1 MSEAGIYALTKAVL
15 GGVSALMTGPFGTL
29 DLPPGSLEASLT
41 SSGPGLVIE
50 MVSPTGAQMGRV
62 DDAAGG
68 SPGDSLLHPAFIPG
82 LIATEDARFQEH
94 PGVDPF
100 AVLSA
105 LTDRGEGRIRGGS
118 SLTQQSV
125 KNEIL
130 GNSRTL
136 ERKALEAIVS
146 VRAVH
151 ELGRDRILDG
161 YLSKSWFGRGT
172 FGTVGAA
179 QAWFGKS
186 WDQVTLSETALLIGL
201 LKGPARYD
209 PDRDPEAA
217 RGRRDAV
224 LGRMV
229 AEGVVDDAQAEIARA
244 ETIEAPGGIAS
255 TAPDPWVRSAVIR
268 ELETGTLPAS
278 DAARATLTLS
288 PEWQALA
295 QEAVTWGAYRIDG
308 AGASG
313 TVPPD
318 TLKSG
323 DPERI
328 RAAMSPMVDTSRE
341 VGRALITGTSP
352 LTVLI
357 DRGYGP
363 LEPETRVS
371 GPQTVRV
378 GEVYAYR
385 RAGDRIEL
393 IPAPR
398 VNAAAVVM
406 EARTGAILAVV
417 GGANPE
423 MSRFDRTMARR
434 QVGSAIK
441 PFLWARALEAGY
453 RHDDLVPDINASY
466 VTPTGEVWSPRNYDG
481 SETGLIPLF
490 VALEESSNNVAALLI
505 DQLGPR
511 ALSEITEAA
520 GVYPPGGMSQ
530 HPSSAL
536 GASESTLVAMAAGYA
551 AIANGGVRVTP
562 HTYLSIESGDEI
574 LVPKKPD
581 EIPVMTE
588 RTSSLISS
596 MLYGVTVRGTAAR
609 AFGQSPPIGG
619 KTGTTQSHRD
629 AWFVGFGPD
638 LVVAVWV
645 GRDDNTPL
653 PPKTT
658 GSSAAA
664 PIVARIIEAADRA
677 GLTSS
682 FVRPGEPADWPP
694 ALLEAGY
701 EAPVSAAQGGALVFE
716 PDPEARRRAMQA
728 GSDPFKNPQDLFDQ
742 IRQPVQPIRTEQV
755 LDTQTQGDVWDQGAT
770 DDPWSERPPA
780 DPFDAFSSN

>member
-1 MSEAGIYALTKAVL
+1 MSEAGIYVLTKALL

-41 SSGPGLVIE
+41 ASGPGLVIE
-50 MVSPTGAQMGRV
+50 LVSETGARMGRV

-68 SPGDSLLHPAFIPG
+68 SPGDALLHPAFVPG
-82 LIATEDARFQEH
+82 LIATEDARFYEH

-105 LTDRGEGRIRGGS
+105 LTDRSEGRIRGGS

-209 PDRDPEAA
+209 PDRNPEAA
-217 RGRRDAV
+217 RSRRDAV
-224 LGRMV
+224 LGRMI
-229 AEGVVDDAQAEIARA
+229 AEGVVDIEQAAIART
-244 ETIEAPGGIAS
+244 EIIEAPGATRS
-255 TAPDPWVRSAVIR
+255 APTDPWVRSAVIR
-268 ELETGTLPAS
+268 ELETGSLPAS
-278 DAARATLTLS
+278 DAAQATLTLS

-295 QEAVTWGAYRIDG
+295 QEAVSWGAYRIDG
-308 AGASG
+308 AGAAGS
-313 TVPPD
+313 VPAE
-318 TLKSG
+318 TLRSG
-323 DPERI
+323 DPDRI
-328 RAAMSPMVDTSRE
+328 RAAMTPLVDTSRE
-341 VGRALITGTSP
+341 VGRALVTGAAP
-352 LTVLI
+352 LSVLI

-371 GPQTVRV
+371 GPETARP

-385 RAGDRIEL
+385 RVGDRIEL

-406 EARTGAILAVV
+406 EARTGAILAAV

-441 PFLWARALEAGY
+441 PFLWGRALEAGY
-453 RHDDLVPDINASY
+453 RHDDLVPDINTSY

-490 VALEESSNNVAALLI
+490 VALEESSNNVAAMLI

-511 ALSEITEAA
+511 ALSEIAEAA
-520 GVYPPGGMSQ
+520 GVYPPGSMSL

-536 GASESTLVAMAAGYA
+536 GASESTLIAMAAGYA
-551 AIANGGVRVTP
+551 SIANGGVRVTP
-562 HTYLSIESGDEI
+562 HTYLSIMSAENI

-588 RTSSLISS
+588 RTASLLSS

-653 PPKTT
+653 PPRTT

-664 PIVARIIEAADRA
+664 PIAARIIEAADRA
-677 GLTSS
+677 GLTSR
-682 FVRPGEPADWPP
+682 FVRPGAQSDWPP
-694 ALLEAGY
+694 SLLEAGY
-701 EAPVSAAQGGALVFE
+701 QPAVSAHQGGALIFE

-742 IRQPVQPIRTEQV
+742 IRQPSRPLLPEQ
-755 LDTQTQGDVWDQGAT
+755 TPEGTPQGDIWDQRVN
-770 DDPWSERPPA
+770 DDPWSQRPPA

>member
-1 MSEAGIYALTKAVL
+1 MSEAGIYVLTKALL
-15 GGVSALMTGPFGTL
+15 GGVAALMTGPFGTL
-29 DLPPGSLEASLT
+29 DLPPGSLEEALT
-41 SSGPGLVIE
+41 SKGPGLVIE
-50 MVSPTGAQMGRV
+50 LVSQTGQPMGRV

-68 SPGDSLLHPAFIPG
+68 SPGDALLHPAFVPG

-118 SLTQQSV
+118 SLTQQAV

-136 ERKALEAIVS
+136 ERKALEAILS

-151 ELGRDRILDG
+151 QLGRERILDG
-161 YLSKSWFGRGT
+161 YLSKSWFGRGA

-179 QAWFGKS
+179 QAWFGKTWS
-186 WDQVTLSETALLIGL
+186 EVSLSETALLIGL

-217 RGRRDAV
+217 LARRYAV

-229 AEGVVDDAQAEIARA
+229 AEGVVSLEQADAARA
-244 ETIEAPGGIAS
+244 EQISAPGGVGS
-255 TAPDPWVRSAVIR
+255 SPTDPWVRSALIR
-268 ELETGTLPAS
+268 ELETGSLSAS

-288 PEWQALA
+288 PEWQSLV
-295 QEAVTWGAYRIDG
+295 QEAVIWGASRIDG
-308 AGASG
+308 SGASG
-313 TVPPD
+313 TVPQEMIS
-318 TLKSG
+318 SG
-323 DPERI
+323 NTEGI
-328 RAAMSPMVDTSRE
+328 RAAMAPFVDTSRD
-341 VGRALITGTSP
+341 VGRALVTGTAP
-352 LTVLI
+352 LTVLV

-371 GPQTVRV
+371 GPDTVRI
-378 GEVYAYR
+378 GDVYAYR
-385 RAGDRIEL
+385 RGNDKVEL

-453 RHDDLVPDINASY
+453 RHDDLVPDIQTSY
-466 VTPTGEVWSPRNYDG
+466 VTPSGETWSPQNYDR

-490 VALEESSNNVAALLI
+490 VALEESSNNAAAYLI
-505 DQLGPR
+505 DQLGPH
-511 ALSEITEAA
+511 ALAEITEAA
-520 GVYPPGGMSQ
+520 GVYPPGGMNL
-530 HPSSAL
+530 HPSAAL
-536 GASESTLVAMAAGYA
+536 GASESTLVSMAAGYA
-551 AIANGGVRVTP
+551 SIANGGFRVNP
-562 HTYLSIESGDEI
+562 HTYLMIESGKDRLIPEQ
-574 LVPKKPD
+574 PTGA
-581 EIPVMTE
+581 PVMTE
-588 RTSSLISS
+588 RTASLISS

-609 AFGQSPPIGG
+609 AFGATPPIAG

-638 LVVAVWV
+638 LVIAVWV
-645 GRDDNTPL
+645 GRDNNAPL
-653 PPKTT
+653 PPRTT

-664 PIVARIIEAADRA
+664 PIVARIIEAADKT
-677 GLTSS
+677 GLTSR
-682 FVRPGEPADWPP
+682 FVRSGMDADWPP

-701 EAPVSAAQGGALVFE
+701 SPAVAPPQTGALVFE
-716 PDPEARRRAMQA
+716 PDPEARRRAMEA
-728 GSDPFKNPQDLFDQ
+728 GSDPFKNPQGLFERIREIPQPPNPDPADAAQPDLWAQ
-742 IRQPVQPIRTEQV
+742 E
-755 LDTQTQGDVWDQGAT
+755 AEN
-770 DDPWSERPPA
+770 DPWSERPPA
-780 DPFDAFSSN
+780 DPFNAFGSN

>member
-1 MSEAGIYALTKAVL
+1 MSEAGIYVLTKALL

-29 DLPPGSLEASLT
+29 DLPAGSIEVALT
-41 SSGPGLVIE
+41 STGPGLVIE
-50 MVSPTGAQMGRV
+50 LVSGTGQQMGRV
-62 DDAAGG
+62 DHAAGG
-68 SPGDSLLHPAFIPG
+68 SPGDALLHPAFVPG
-82 LIATEDARFQEH
+82 LIATEDARFHEH

-118 SLTQQSV
+118 SLTQQAV

-151 ELGRDRILDG
+151 ELGRERILDG
-161 YLSKSWFGRGT
+161 YLSKSWFGRGA

-179 QAWFGKS
+179 QAWFGKTWS
-186 WDQVTLSETALLIGL
+186 EVSLSETALLIGL

-217 RGRRDAV
+217 RVRRDAV
-224 LGRMV
+224 LGRMI
-229 AEGVVDDAQAEIARA
+229 AGGVISLEQADAARA
-244 ETIEAPGGIAS
+244 EQISAPGGVGS
-255 TAPDPWVRSAVIR
+255 PPTDPWVRSALIR
-268 ELETGTLPAS
+268 EIETGSLPAS

-288 PEWQALA
+288 PEWQDLV
-295 QEAVTWGAYRIDG
+295 QEAVIWGASRIDG
-308 AGASG
+308 SGASG
-313 TVPPD
+313 TVP
-318 TLKSG
+318 TETISSG
-323 DPERI
+323 NTEQI
-328 RAAMSPMVDTSRE
+328 RAAMTPFVDTSRD
-341 VGRALITGTSP
+341 VGRALVTGTAP
-352 LTVLI
+352 LRVLI

-371 GPQTVRV
+371 GPDAVRI
-378 GEVYAYR
+378 GDVYAYR
-385 RAGDRIEL
+385 RRDDRVEL

-406 EARTGAILAVV
+406 DARTGAILAAV

-453 RHDDLVPDINASY
+453 RYDDLVPDLRTAY
-466 VTPTGEVWSPRNYDG
+466 VTPGGEVWSPQNYDG

-490 VALEESSNNVAALLI
+490 VALEESSNNVAAHLI
-505 DQLGPR
+505 DQLGPY
-511 ALSEITEAA
+511 ALAEITEAS
-520 GVYPPGGMSQ
+520 GVYPPGGMTL

-536 GASESTLVAMAAGYA
+536 GASETTLIAMAAGYA
-551 AIANGGVRVTP
+551 SIANGGVRVTP
-562 HTYLSIESGDEI
+562 HTYLMIASGDSL
-574 LVPKKPD
+574 LVPEQPSGA
-581 EIPVMTE
+581 PVMTGQ
-588 RTSSLISS
+588 TASLLSS

-609 AFGQSPPIGG
+609 AFGPTPPIGG

-638 LVVAVWV
+638 LVIAVWV
-645 GRDDNTPL
+645 GRDNNAPL

-664 PIVARIIEAADRA
+664 PIVARIIEAADRT
-677 GLTSS
+677 GLTSR
-682 FVRPGEPADWPP
+682 FVRSGMDTDWPP
-694 ALLEAGY
+694 VLLEAGY
-701 EAPVSAAQGGALVFE
+701 YPAVAPPQTGALVFE
-716 PDPEARRRAMQA
+716 PDPEARRRAMEA
-728 GSDPFKNPQDLFDQ
+728 GSDPFKNPQDLFER
-742 IRQPVQPIRTEQV
+742 IRETPQPSNP
-755 LDTQTQGDVWDQGAT
+755 DPADATQSDIWTQGVA

-780 DPFDAFSSN
+780 DPFNAFGSN